1 MAYPFF
7 PLHNSYMVLLGGF
20 YMAPGNLDNAD
31 DPLFN
36 ASNISLVPLSIYEHA
51 SAIFNTLFSR

>member
-1 MAYPFF
+1 
-7 PLHNSYMVLLGGF
+7 MVLLGGF

-36 ASNISLVPLSIYEHA
+36 ATNISLIPLSLYEHA